1 MSTNNTSTPLT
12 LFNTS
17 ANPTILSSEVTDT
30 SFYSAV
36 PTPNIP
42 ELLQNNKK
50 CLSRVYHFI
59 LLLGVLLCASFL
71 LYLVIHVNFH
81 MKFSGEM
88 QSDIGNVNI
97 SLQSEGELNL
107 SSTVNSSVKAMP
119 SQLWEQLYV
128 DDILSDSP

>member
-17 ANPTILSSEVTDT
+17 ANPTILSSETDT

-59 LLLGVLLCASFL
+59 LLMGVLLCASFL

-88 QSDIGNVNI
+88 QSDLGNLNI
-97 SLQSEGELNL
+97 SLQSEGVFNL
-107 SSTVNSSVKAMP
+107 SSTVNSSVKTVP

-128 DDILSDSP
+128 DNILS

>member
-12 LFNTS
+12 RFNTS
-17 ANPTILSSEVTDT
+17 ANPETTDM
-30 SFYSAV
+30 SYYSAV
-36 PTPNIP
+36 TTPNIP

-88 QSDIGNVNI
+88 QSDLGNLNI
-97 SLQSEGELNL
+97 SLQSEGEFNL
-107 SSTVNSSVKAMP
+107 SSTVNSSVKTVP

-128 DDILSDSP
+128 DNILSESP

>member
-1 MSTNNTSTPLT
+1 MSTTNTSTPLT
-12 LFNTS
+12 LLNTS
-17 ANPTILSSEVTDT
+17 ANPTILSSEMTDT

-50 CLSRVYHFI
+50 CLSRVYHSI
-59 LLLGVLLCASFL
+59 LLMGVLLCASFL

-88 QSDIGNVNI
+88 QSDLGNLNI
-97 SLQSEGELNL
+97 SLQSEGVFNL
-107 SSTVNSSVKAMP
+107 SSTVNSSVKTAP
-119 SQLWEQLYV
+119 TQLWEQLYV
-128 DDILSDSP
+128 DNILSESP

>member
-17 ANPTILSSEVTDT
+17 ANPETTDM
-30 SFYSAV
+30 SYYSAV
-36 PTPNIP
+36 TTPNIP

-88 QSDIGNVNI
+88 QSDLGNLNI
-97 SLQSEGELNL
+97 SLQSEGEFNL
-107 SSTVNSSVKAMP
+107 SSTVNSSVKTVP

-128 DDILSDSP
+128 DNILSESP

>member
-17 ANPTILSSEVTDT
+17 ANPTILSSETTDM
-30 SFYSAV
+30 SYYSAV
-36 PTPNIP
+36 TTPNIP
-42 ELLQNNKK
+42 ELLQNRKK
-50 CLSRVYHFI
+50 CLSKIYHFI

-107 SSTVNSSVKAMP
+107 SSTINSSVKAIP
-119 SQLWEQLYV
+119 SQLWKQLYV
-128 DDILSDSP
+128 DDLLSDSP

>member
-17 ANPTILSSEVTDT
+17 ANPTILSSETTDM
-30 SFYSAV
+30 SYYSAV
-36 PTPNIP
+36 TTPNIP

-88 QSDIGNVNI
+88 QSDLGNLNI
-97 SLQSEGELNL
+97 SLQSEGEFNL

>member
-17 ANPTILSSEVTDT
+17 ANPETTDM
-30 SFYSAV
+30 SYYSAV
-36 PTPNIP
+36 TTPNIP
-42 ELLQNNKK
+42 ELLQNRKK
-50 CLSRVYHFI
+50 CLSRIYHFI

-88 QSDIGNVNI
+88 QSDLGNLNI
-97 SLQSEGELNL
+97 SLQSEGEFNL
-107 SSTVNSSVKAMP
+107 SSTVNSSVKTVP

-128 DDILSDSP
+128 DNILSDSP

>member
-1 MSTNNTSTPLT
+1 MNNTSTPLT
-12 LFNTS
+12 HLNTS
-17 ANPTILSSEVTDT
+17 TNPETTEMSY
-30 SFYSAV
+30 YSAAS
-36 PTPNIP
+36 TPHIP
-42 ELLQNNKK
+42 ELLQNIKT
-50 CLSRVYHFI
+50 CLSRIYHSI

-71 LYLVIHVNFH
+71 LYLVIHLNVH

-88 QSDIGNVNI
+88 QSDLGNVNI
-97 SLQSEGELNL
+97 SLQSEGEFNL

>member
-12 LFNTS
+12 RFNTS
-17 ANPTILSSEVTDT
+17 TNPETTDM
-30 SFYSAV
+30 SYYSAV
-36 PTPNIP
+36 NTPHIP
-42 ELLQNNKK
+42 ELLQNRKT
-50 CLSRVYHFI
+50 CLSRIYHSI

-71 LYLVIHVNFH
+71 LYLVIHLNVH

-88 QSDIGNVNI
+88 QSDLGNVNI
-97 SLQSEGELNL
+97 SLQSEGEFNL
-107 SSTVNSSVKAMP
+107 SSTVNISVKAMP

>member
-17 ANPTILSSEVTDT
+17 ANPTILSSETTDM
-30 SFYSAV
+30 SYYSAV
-36 PTPNIP
+36 TTPNIP

-88 QSDIGNVNI
+88 QSDLGNLNI
-97 SLQSEGELNL
+97 SLQSEGVFNL
-107 SSTVNSSVKAMP
+107 SSTVNSSVKTAP
-119 SQLWEQLYV
+119 TQLWEQLYV
-128 DDILSDSP
+128 DNILS

>member
-17 ANPTILSSEVTDT
+17 ANPTILSSEMTDT

-42 ELLQNNKK
+42 ELLQNRKK
-50 CLSRVYHFI
+50 CLSKIYHLI

-88 QSDIGNVNI
+88 QSDLGNLNI
-97 SLQSEGELNL
+97 SLQSEGEFNL